1 MSASGIVKK
10 DIGST
15 TGSWNS
21 RGQRGPAG
29 WVRRYWQ
36 LIPGSAWMILFLIAP
51 LLMMIY
57 VSFWTQTSYDIT
69 PTLTLDN
76 WRAFFTQSVYYS
88 ALWTTIRVWLI
99 VLVATFVIGVPVGIY
114 IGLFIRS
121 NTVQTVL
128 LVLAVIPFWTS
139 FLVRIVAWKPMLGQQ
154 GALNILL
161 MKAHVISEPL
171 SFLLYTEVGM
181 IIGMIQIYLVFV
193 VGPITFMLSRIEP
206 SVIEAARDL
215 GAGTGRIFK
224 DILLPLSRPGLVT
237 GAIFVSVLVL
247 GEFATPSSLSG
258 RKVNLLGNVIVTQVG
273 SLKWA
278 FASVAGVV
286 LTLVIALVIVALLRI
301 TDLRKEV

>member
-1 MSASGIVKK
+1 MVKTGAGSSAATAAGKRRSGG
-10 DIGST
+10 GS
-15 TGSWNS
+15 
-21 RGQRGPAG
+21 RIA
-29 WVRRYWQ
+29 RYWQ
-36 LIPGSAWMILFLIAP
+36 LVPGSAWMILFLIAP

-57 VSFWTQTSYDIT
+57 VSFWTQTSYDIK

-76 WRAFFTQSVYYS
+76 WRAFFTQAVYYS
-88 ALWTTIRVWLI
+88 ALWNTIRVWLI
-99 VLVATFVIGVPVGIY
+99 VLAATFVIGVPVAVY
-114 IGLFIRS
+114 IGLFVRS

-128 LVLAVIPFWTS
+128 LVLAIIPFWTS
-139 FLVRIVAWKPMLGQQ
+139 FLVRIVAWKPMLGQH

-161 MKAHVISEPL
+161 MKAHIISEPL

-193 VGPITFMLSRIEP
+193 VGPVTFMLSRIDP

-237 GAIFVSVLVL
+237 AAIFVSVLVL
-247 GEFATPSSLSG
+247 GEFATPASLSG

-286 LTLVIALVIVALLRI
+286 LTFVIALVIVGLLRI

>member
-1 MSASGIVKK
+1 MS
-10 DIGST
+10 
-15 TGSWNS
+15 
-21 RGQRGPAG
+21 GQRGN
-29 WVRRYWQ
+29 WFTRHWQ

-51 LLMMIY
+51 LIMMIY
-57 VSFWTQTSYDIT
+57 VSFWTQTSFDIK
-69 PTLTLDN
+69 PDLTTKS
-76 WRAFFTQSVYYS
+76 WQTFFSQPVYYS
-88 ALWTTIRVWLI
+88 ALWNTIRVWLI
-99 VLVATFVIGVPVGIY
+99 VLVGTFVLGVPVAIF
-114 IGLFIRS
+114 IGLFVRS
-121 NTVQTVL
+121 NTVQTIL

-139 FLVRIVAWKPMLGQQ
+139 FLVRIVAWKPMLGQN
-154 GALNILL
+154 GALNIIL
-161 MKAHVISEPL
+161 MKAHIISEPL

-193 VGPITFMLSRIEP
+193 VGPVTFMLSRIDP
-206 SVIEAARDL
+206 NVIEAARDL

-247 GEFATPSSLSG
+247 GEFATPASLSG

-286 LTLVIALVIVALLRI
+286 LTVVIALVIVGLLRI

>member
-1 MSASGIVKK
+1 MRARRSGVASLI
-10 DIGST
+10 
-15 TGSWNS
+15 
-21 RGQRGPAG
+21 A
-29 WVRRYWQ
+29 RYWQ
-36 LIPGSAWMILFLIAP
+36 LVPGSAWMILFLITP

-57 VSFWTQTSYDIT
+57 VSFWTQTSYDIK
-69 PTLTLDN
+69 PVLTLDN
-76 WRAFFTQSVYYS
+76 WHAFFTQPVYYS
-88 ALWTTIRVWLI
+88 ALWNTIRVWLI
-99 VLVATFVIGVPVGIY
+99 VLVATFVIAVPVAIY
-114 IGLFIRS
+114 IGLFVRS

-139 FLVRIVAWKPMLGQQ
+139 FLVRIVAWKPMLGQH

-161 MKAHVISEPL
+161 MKAHLISEPL

-193 VGPITFMLSRIEP
+193 VGPVTFMLSRIDP

-247 GEFATPSSLSG
+247 GEFATPASLSG

-286 LTLVIALVIVALLRI
+286 LTLVIALVIVGLLRV